1 MLLLALEVLR
11 LVVTA
16 EQEQDK
22 IRDQYAYREVQLNL
36 PDRSKTYAVI
46 RLNGQPYRKLV
57 ERNGKPLSEKESKKV
72 QDNMRKTARGIF
84 SRTYRMNLGKL
95 SDLEN
100 THEISLDG
108 NLITAI
114 PKSGGPYQHRITF
127 DPQTHRILTRQSEV
141 IGPGSQFKPGTTI
154 QLDYS
159 PEGFVQ
165 KMNIDFKV
173 KLGGGKQIHTFTNY
187 RKFDAESTI
196 NFEDPK

>member
-1 MLLLALEVLR
+1 MMLLVLEVLR

-36 PDRSKTYAVI
+36 PKRSRTYDVI

-57 ERNGKPLSEKESKKV
+57 ELNGKPLSEKESKQV
-72 QDNMRKTARGIF
+72 QDNMRKTARGLF

-100 THEISLDG
+100 THELSLEG
-108 NLITAI
+108 NLITAT
-114 PKSGGPYQHRITF
+114 PKSGGPYKHRITF

-141 IGPGSQFKPGTTI
+141 VGPGSQFKAGTTI
-154 QLDYS
+154 QLDFS
-159 PEGFVQ
+159 PEGFLQ
-165 KMNIDFKV
+165 KMDIDFKV
-173 KLGGGKQIHTFTNY
+173 KFGGGKQIHTFTNY

>member
-1 MLLLALEVLR
+1 MMQLVFEVLR

-22 IRDQYAYREVQLNL
+22 IRDQYACREVQLNL
-36 PDRSKTYAVI
+36 PNRLKTYDVV

-57 ERNGKPLSEKESKKV
+57 ERNGKRLSEKESKQV

-100 THEISLDG
+100 THNLTLEG
-108 NLITAI
+108 NLVTAT
-114 PKSGGPYQHRITF
+114 PKSGGSYKHLITF

-141 IGPGSQFKPGTTI
+141 IGPGSQFKSGTTI
-154 QLDYS
+154 LFDFS
-159 PEGFVQ
+159 SDGFLQ
-165 KMNIDFKV
+165 KMDIDFKV
-173 KLGGGKQIHTFTNY
+173 RLGGGKQIHTFTNY

-196 NFEDPK
+196 NFEDSK